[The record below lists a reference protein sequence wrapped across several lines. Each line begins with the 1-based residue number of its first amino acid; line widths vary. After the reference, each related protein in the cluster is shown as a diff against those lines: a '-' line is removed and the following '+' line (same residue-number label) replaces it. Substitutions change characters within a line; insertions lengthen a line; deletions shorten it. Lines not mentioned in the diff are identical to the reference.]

1 MNKTRL
7 TTLCHTVSKE
17 TGLTFNSVMLYYFL
31 ESLLK
36 KLSKG
41 KYSENYIFKGGFL
54 LSNVVGI
61 GSRSTMDIDLLF
73 QNVLISEEKVFE
85 MLNESLRVNEED
97 EIKYEIMNI
106 QSIKEQDR
114 YGGYRVSILCK
125 FENLRQVIP
134 LDIATGDVITPQPIN
149 YSFSSVFGYEKIYI
163 KAYPIETIIAE
174 KLQTVYAKGFL
185 NSRSKD
191 YYDLHILYKLRNKE
205 IDISTLSK
213 ACKRTFYYRK
223 TEFSIIKIQRFLEQI
238 RQDTAFL
245 KLWNNYSNKN
255 TYVGDISFEVVIDDV
270 IQLVN
275 KIGECRQLIE

>member
-85 MLNESLRVNEED
+85 MLNESLRVHEED

-114 YGGYRVSILCK
+114 YGGYRVSIL
-125 FENLRQVIP
+125 
-134 LDIATGDVITPQPIN
+134 
-149 YSFSSVFGYEKIYI
+149 
-163 KAYPIETIIAE
+163 
-174 KLQTVYAKGFL
+174 
-185 NSRSKD
+185 
-191 YYDLHILYKLRNKE
+191 
-205 IDISTLSK
+205 
-213 ACKRTFYYRK
+213 
-223 TEFSIIKIQRFLEQI
+223 
-238 RQDTAFL
+238 
-245 KLWNNYSNKN
+245 
-255 TYVGDISFEVVIDDV
+255 
-270 IQLVN
+270 
-275 KIGECRQLIE
+275 